1 MSLHRA
7 TRRPFAGAKSTAN
20 SVRMSR
26 QASQEAGIARS
37 GHNSRL
43 MSDMEEIPEARDD
56 MSPLETPEMGIEP
69 TEQAAIDQLK
79 QLVSQK

>member
-1 MSLHRA
+1 
-7 TRRPFAGAKSTAN
+7 
-20 SVRMSR
+20 
-26 QASQEAGIARS
+26 
-37 GHNSRL
+37 